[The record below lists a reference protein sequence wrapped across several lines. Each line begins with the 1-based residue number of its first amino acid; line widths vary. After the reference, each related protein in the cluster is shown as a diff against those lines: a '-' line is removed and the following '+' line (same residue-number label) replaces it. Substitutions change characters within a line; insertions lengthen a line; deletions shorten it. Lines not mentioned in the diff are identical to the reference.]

1 MDRFVSRALLL
12 AALVASA
19 CSKSGKTELPS
30 GTVLGKAFTP
40 VEAVAVLV
48 SVSTLPDGA
57 PSRLF
62 DGVPSSRSRTL

>member
-1 MDRFVSRALLL
+1 MAAIIKFPIGRRVTFSAWLEMKLEQALKLHH
-12 AALVASA
+12 
-19 CSKSGKTELPS
+19 
-30 GTVLGKAFTP
+30 
-40 VEAVAVLV
+40 V